1 MKVCNLAGKI
11 GEQFCRQVVAFLAH
25 IKQLAL
31 IELAHANGVLERGA
45 VTAQARLLRGT
56 GNRHHLQ
63 IQFGRQTA
71 VQAQLFLAEAFAAFQ
86 GGEIQEPEI
95 HGFLDLVGK
104 VTGEQNL

>member
-45 VTAQARLLRGT
+45 VTAQPRLFRGA

-63 IQFGRQTA
+63 IEFGRQAT
-71 VQAQLFLAEAFAAFQ
+71 VQSQLFLAEAFAAFQ
-86 GGEIQEPEI
+86 GGKIQEPEI